1 MTAIRSRARP
11 MMSRVDFFGMELALR
26 LSVASKCLRWATM
39 SDRWPLVKAIDRQR
53 SRFRSYSVLK
63 VRAKVLL
70 QLRAWLESLTSSSS
84 LVSTSFYYRKSLTFL
99 KFIGMPK
106 MIDRHIMNNKRFVLT
121 QREDKVVQLWKLD
134 ELKMVK

>member
-70 QLRAWLESLTSSSS
+70 QLRAWLESLTSLSS
-84 LVSTSFYYRKSLTFL
+84 LVSSLF
-99 KFIGMPK
+99 
-106 MIDRHIMNNKRFVLT
+106 HY
-121 QREDKVVQLWKLD
+121 
-134 ELKMVK
+134 